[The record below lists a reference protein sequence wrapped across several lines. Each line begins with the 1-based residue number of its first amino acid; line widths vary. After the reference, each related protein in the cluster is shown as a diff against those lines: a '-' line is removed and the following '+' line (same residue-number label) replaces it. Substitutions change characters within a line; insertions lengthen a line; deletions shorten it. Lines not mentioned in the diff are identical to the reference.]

1 MVWRSWQYCKVC
13 GLRECAWHL
22 HEGTL
27 QQPATLVLLREGVE
41 GGPNACSVECR
52 KSDLPRRWHSH
63 EPRPGDHYP
72 GSQRSHWQVILTPG
86 AARRGVR
93 QFPAHQAQP
102 HANARSGL
110 RSWVR
115 INTGFARQRARLDTL
130 PPKLPPKAP
139 QRTRKPCAAKG
150 WPKAGTTAG
159 HPFTP
164 ATPELLP
171 GKPNPRELDAPD
183 CLALHHDGKSEEGI
197 IGSPAISRR
206 PRTTNCGAA
215 TAPLAC
221 TRCLNCTATA
231 TPPRRSITSRS
242 WALAMR

>member
-72 GSQRSHWQVILTPG
+72 GSQRSHWQVNLTPG

-93 QFPAHQAQP
+93 QIPAHQAQP
-102 HANARSGL
+102 HVNARSGF

-115 INTGFARQRARLDTL
+115 INTGFARQEGAFGYVATEV
-130 PPKLPPKAP
+130 
-139 QRTRKPCAAKG
+139 
-150 WPKAGTTAG
+150 TT
-159 HPFTP
+159 
-164 ATPELLP
+164 E
-171 GKPNPRELDAPD
+171 
-183 CLALHHDGKSEEGI
+183 
-197 IGSPAISRR
+197 
-206 PRTTNCGAA
+206 GAA
-215 TAPLAC
+215 EDQQALRRKRLAEGRDDSWPPLHSG
-221 TRCLNCTATA
+221 N
-231 TPPRRSITSRS
+231 P
-242 WALAMR
+242 